1 MAGDSGKTTANNSSI
16 WSSDTSAVGAMSIMD
31 DDDKKALR
39 RGKRKVGAIGRS
51 GELSLHNL
59 ALKER
64 RALVDSLVKVPE
76 IDNEKFLH
84 KFRSRIDKVGVELP
98 TIEVRFQNLSVEAE
112 ARSAGRALPTMY
124 NFAVNFLEGL
134 LSSLHIISNRKRKLT
149 ILKGV
154 SGVIKPSRMTLL
166 LGPPSSG
173 KTTFLL
179 ALAGQL
185 DPDLK
190 CTGCV
195 SYNGYKMKEF
205 VPQRTAAYISQNDNH
220 IAEMTVRETLA
231 FSARCQGVGFLS
243 EMLAELLKREKA
255 SHIKPDAAVDLYMKA
270 AALDGQ
276 QASVVTDYVL
286 KILGLEECADTN
298 VGSIMLRGISG
309 GQKKRL
315 TIGEMLVG
323 PARVL
328 YMDEISNGL
337 DASTTFQI
345 VNSMRQSTH
354 ILKGTT
360 VISLL
365 QPPPETYEL
374 FDDIILLSDGHVVYH
389 GPRDDILDFFQ
400 HMGFRCP
407 DRKCVADFLQEVT
420 SKNDQR
426 QYWAR
431 KDQSYSYV
439 SVREFAESFKEFTV
453 GEGMR
458 KDLSRPFDKNKGH
471 AAALAF
477 RKYGISEWE
486 LFRACLSREF
496 LLMKKNSFVFIF
508 KVVQLTIMALILMT
522 LFPKSLMHR
531 ETVIDGV
538 IYMGALFFIVSM
550 IIFNGMADLSMTI
563 AKLPVFYK
571 QRNFGFYPPWAFS
584 LPPSFLL
591 IPTTLVEVAV
601 WVSITYFMIGFD
613 PELPRFLKQYFL
625 LILVGQ
631 MSSALFRFL
640 AALGRNQIVA
650 STLSSFI
657 LLVLMTLS
665 GFVLSR
671 DSINKFWI
679 WIFWISPFMYADNAI
694 LVNEFLGDN
703 WNQVSSGSNE
713 TLGMQVLNFRGFFTD
728 PNWYWIGIGALFGF
742 TILFNLGFAVA
753 LTYLNPFDKPQ
764 ALISKETTSDDEA
777 YEASMR
783 AGALSFQKSFN
794 QTHDESD
801 DDSSSSDSYP
811 GMEMT
816 SGTNSGKKK
825 GMVLPFEPYSIT
837 FDEITY
843 AVDAPQHMKEKGMV
857 KDKLYLLKG
866 VSGAFRPGVLTA
878 LMGVTGAGKTT
889 LMDVLAGR
897 KTHGYTQGTIT
908 ISGFP
913 KNQDTFA
920 RIAGYCEQNDIHSP
934 FVTVHESLLYSAW
947 LRLSTE
953 VNTQTR
959 KMFVEEVMAL
969 VELDNLRH
977 SIVGLPG
984 VNGLST
990 EQRKRL
996 TIAVELVANPSIIFM
1011 DEPTSGLDARAAA
1024 IVMRTVRNTVDTGR
1038 TVVCT
1043 IHQPSIDIFESF
1055 DELFLLK
1062 RGGQELYVGP
1072 LGKRS
1077 CHLIKYFEGIE
1088 GVCKIKD
1095 GYNPATWMMEVST
1108 PGQEATLGVDFAGL
1122 YRKSDLY
1129 KRNKALIQELSKPL
1143 AGSKDLYFSTKFSR
1157 SIFTQCLACLWKFH
1171 LSYWRNQPYTGVRF
1185 LFTTIIAL
1193 LFGGMFWDLGSR
1205 FDNEQD
1211 LFNAIGSMFTAVFS
1225 IGIQNASTVQPV
1237 VDIERTVF
1245 YRERAAGMYAA
1256 FPYAVG
1262 HVLIE
1267 LPYIL
1272 LQSVLYS
1279 SIVYIMIGF
1288 ELTVIKCFWFVFFMY
1303 FTLLYFTFYGM
1314 MAVSFTPNQHIGYIV
1329 STAFYGL
1336 WNIFAGFIIPRPRA
1350 PIWWRWYY
1358 YACPVSWTLYG
1369 FVASQYGDLK
1379 NILMSGLTV
1388 ESFIE
1393 LYFGFQHDMV
1403 PFVGAVVVGF
1413 GVLFILIFATCIMM
1427 LNFQR
1432 K

>member
-1 MAGDSGKTTANNSSI
+1 
-16 WSSDTSAVGAMSIMD
+16 
-31 DDDKKALR
+31 
-39 RGKRKVGAIGRS
+39 
-51 GELSLHNL
+51 
-59 ALKER
+59 
-64 RALVDSLVKVPE
+64 
-76 IDNEKFLH
+76 
-84 KFRSRIDKVGVELP
+84 
-98 TIEVRFQNLSVEAE
+98 
-112 ARSAGRALPTMY
+112 
-124 NFAVNFLEGL
+124 
-134 LSSLHIISNRKRKLT
+134 
-149 ILKGV
+149 
-154 SGVIKPSRMTLL
+154 
-166 LGPPSSG
+166 
-173 KTTFLL
+173 
-179 ALAGQL
+179 
-185 DPDLK
+185 
-190 CTGCV
+190 
-195 SYNGYKMKEF
+195 
-205 VPQRTAAYISQNDNH
+205 
-220 IAEMTVRETLA
+220 
-231 FSARCQGVGFLS
+231 
-243 EMLAELLKREKA
+243 
-255 SHIKPDAAVDLYMKA
+255 A
-270 AALDGQ
+270 AALEGQ
-276 QASVVTDYVL
+276 QASVVTDYVI
-286 KILGLEECADTN
+286 KILGLEECADTV
-298 VGSIMLRGISG
+298 VGSIMMRGISG

-323 PARVL
+323 PARAL
-328 YMDEISNGL
+328 FMDEISNGL
-337 DASTTFQI
+337 DASTTYQI

-360 VISLL
+360 IISLL
-365 QPPPETYEL
+365 QPPPESYEL
-374 FDDIILLSDGHVVYH
+374 FDDVILLSDGHIVYH
-389 GPRDDILDFFQ
+389 GPRENALDFFQ

-407 DRKCVADFLQEVT
+407 ERKNVPDFLQEVI
-420 SKNDQR
+420 SKNDQK

-431 KDQSYSYV
+431 KDQVYHYIT
-439 SVREFAESFKEFTV
+439 VREFAEAFKSFHV
-453 GEGMR
+453 GEAMR
-458 KDLSRPFDKNKGH
+458 HELSKPFDKKKGH

-477 RKYGISEWE
+477 RRYGIPEMQ
-486 LFRACLSREF
+486 LLKACLSREF

-508 KVVQLTIMALILMT
+508 KIVQLTVMALVLMT
-522 LFPKSLMHR
+522 LFLKTQMHR

-550 IIFNGMADLSMTI
+550 IIFNGMADLSMTV

-571 QRNFGFYPPWAFS
+571 QRNFGFYPSWAYS
-584 LPPSFLL
+584 LPSSFLQ

-613 PELPRFLKQYFL
+613 PELSRFLKQYFL
-625 LILVGQ
+625 LVLVGQ
-631 MSSALFRFL
+631 MSGSLFRFL
-640 AALGRNQIVA
+640 AAIGRNVIVA

-671 DSINKFWI
+671 DKINKFWI
-679 WIFWISPFMYADNAI
+679 WGYWISPFMYADNAI
-694 LVNEFLGDN
+694 LANEFLGDN
-703 WNQVSSGSNE
+703 WQQQVAPLSTE
-713 TLGMQVLNFRGFFTD
+713 PLGTQVLKFRGFFTD

-742 TILFNLGFAVA
+742 TILFNILFALA
-753 LTYLNPFDKPQ
+753 LTFLDRF
-764 ALISKETTSDDEA
+764 L
-777 YEASMR
+777 SMDN
-783 AGALSFQKSFN
+783 A
-794 QTHDESD
+794 ESD
-801 DDSSSSDSYP
+801 NESSSSDSCP
-811 GMEMT
+811 GLEIT
-816 SGTNSGKKK
+816 PGSNNCKKK
-825 GMVLPFEPYSIT
+825 GMVLPFVPYSVT

-843 AVDAPQHMKEKGMV
+843 AVDAPQHMIEKGVV

-866 VSGAFRPGVLTA
+866 ISGAFRPGVLTA

-897 KTHGYTQGTIT
+897 KTHGYTQGNIT

-913 KNQDTFA
+913 KKQETFA
-920 RIAGYCEQNDIHSP
+920 RISGYCEQNDIHSP

-947 LRLSTE
+947 LRLPTE
-953 VNTQTR
+953 VNRQTR

-969 VELDNLRH
+969 VELDSLRD

-984 VNGLST
+984 VNGLSI

-1062 RGGQELYVGP
+1062 RGGQEIYVGP
-1072 LGKRS
+1072 LGKDS
-1077 CHLIKYFEGIE
+1077 CHLINYFEKIE
-1088 GVCKIKD
+1088 GVTKIKD

-1108 PGQEATLGVDFAGL
+1108 PGQEVTLGVDFAAL
-1122 YRKSDLY
+1122 YKRSDLY
-1129 KRNKALIQELSKPL
+1129 KRNKAMIKDLSKPTI
-1143 AGSKDLYFSTKFSR
+1143 GSKDLHFATQYSR
-1157 SIFTQCLACLWKFH
+1157 SLFTQCLACLWKFH
-1171 LSYWRNQPYTGVRF
+1171 WSYLRNQPYTGVRF

-1193 LFGGMFWDLGSR
+1193 LFGGMFWDLGGKMK
-1205 FDNEQD
+1205 NEQD

-1225 IGIQNASTVQPV
+1225 IGIQNASAVQPV

-1256 FPYAVG
+1256 FPYAVA

-1272 LQSVLYS
+1272 FQC
-1279 SIVYIMIGF
+1279 IVYSCMVYTMIGF
-1288 ELTVIKCFWFVFFMY
+1288 EFTVIKCFWFFFFMY

-1369 FVASQYGDLK
+1369 FVASQYGDVQD
-1379 NILMSGLTV
+1379 ILLSGLTV
-1388 ESFIE
+1388 EAFVK
-1393 LYFGFQHDMV
+1393 LYFGFEHDMV
-1403 PFVGAVVVGF
+1403 PIVGVVVVGF
-1413 GVLFILIFATCIMM
+1413 GVMFILIFATCIMM
-1427 LNFQR
+1427 LNFQKR
-1432 K
+1432 

>member
-1 MAGDSGKTTANNSSI
+1 
-16 WSSDTSAVGAMSIMD
+16 MD
-31 DDDKKALR
+31 EDDKRALR
-39 RGKRKVGAIGRS
+39 RGKRRTASVYKGEK

-59 ALKER
+59 GLTER
-64 RALVDSLVKVPE
+64 RALIDSLVKVPE

-84 KFRSRIDKVGVELP
+84 KLKGRIDKVGIELP
-98 TIEVRFQNLSVEAE
+98 TIEIRFQNLTVEAE
-112 ARSAGRALPTMY
+112 ARSASRALPTMY
-124 NFAVNFLEGL
+124 NFVLNIVEGFLGVFR
-134 LSSLHIISNRKRKLT
+134 IRSNKKMKLT

-154 SGVIKPSRMTLL
+154 SGVIKPSRITLL

-173 KTTFLL
+173 KSTFML

-190 CTGCV
+190 SSGSV
-195 SYNGYKMKEF
+195 SYNGYQMNEF
-205 VPQRTAAYISQNDNH
+205 VPHRTAAYISQHDNH
-220 IAEMTVRETLA
+220 ISEMTVRETLA

-243 EMLAELLKREKA
+243 EMLEELLKREKA
-255 SHIKPDAAVDLYMKA
+255 THIKPDSAIDVFMKA
-270 AALDGQ
+270 AALEGQ
-276 QASVVTDYVL
+276 QASVVTDYVI
-286 KILGLEECADTN
+286 KILGLEECADTV
-298 VGSIMLRGISG
+298 VGSIMMRGISG

-323 PARVL
+323 PARAL
-328 YMDEISNGL
+328 FMDEISNGL
-337 DASTTFQI
+337 DASTTYQI

-360 VISLL
+360 IISLL
-365 QPPPETYEL
+365 QPPPESYEL
-374 FDDIILLSDGHVVYH
+374 FDDVILLSDGHIVYH
-389 GPRDDILDFFQ
+389 GPREDALDFFQ

-407 DRKCVADFLQEVT
+407 ERKNVPDFLQEVI
-420 SKNDQR
+420 SKNDQK

-431 KDQSYSYV
+431 KDQVYHYIT
-439 SVREFAESFKEFTV
+439 VREFAEAFKSFTV
-453 GEGMR
+453 GEEMR
-458 KDLSRPFDKNKGH
+458 HELSKPFDKKKGH

-477 RKYGISEWE
+477 RRYGIPEMQ
-486 LFRACLSREF
+486 LLKACLSREF

-508 KVVQLTIMALILMT
+508 KIVQLTVMALILMT
-522 LFPKSLMHR
+522 LFLKTQMHR

-550 IIFNGMADLSMTI
+550 IIFNGMADLSMTV

-571 QRNFGFYPPWAFS
+571 QRNFGFYPSWAYS
-584 LPPSFLL
+584 LPSSFLQ

-613 PELPRFLKQYFL
+613 PELSRFLKQYFL
-625 LILVGQ
+625 LVLVGQ
-631 MSSALFRFL
+631 MSGSLFRFL
-640 AALGRNQIVA
+640 AAIGRNVIVA

-671 DSINKFWI
+671 DKINKFWI
-679 WIFWISPFMYADNAI
+679 WGYWISPFMYADNAI
-694 LVNEFLGDN
+694 LANEFLGDN
-703 WNQVSSGSNE
+703 WQQQVAPLSTE
-713 TLGMQVLNFRGFFTD
+713 PLGTQVLKFRGFFTD

-742 TILFNLGFAVA
+742 TILFNILFALA
-753 LTYLNPFDKPQ
+753 LTFLDPFDKPQ
-764 ALISKETTSDDEA
+764 ALISEDSENDEA
-777 YEASMR
+777 IEFLSMDN
-783 AGALSFQKSFN
+783 A
-794 QTHDESD
+794 ESD
-801 DDSSSSDSYP
+801 NESSSSDSCP
-811 GMEMT
+811 GLEIT
-816 SGTNSGKKK
+816 PGSNNCKKK
-825 GMVLPFEPYSIT
+825 GMVLPFVPYSVT

-843 AVDAPQHMKEKGMV
+843 AVDAPQHMIEKGVV

-866 VSGAFRPGVLTA
+866 ISGAFRPGVLTA

-897 KTHGYTQGTIT
+897 KTHGYTQGNIT
-908 ISGFP
+908 ISGYP
-913 KNQDTFA
+913 KKQETFA
-920 RIAGYCEQNDIHSP
+920 RISGYCEQNDIHSP

-947 LRLSTE
+947 LRLPTE
-953 VNTQTR
+953 VNRQTR

-969 VELDNLRH
+969 VELDSLRD

-984 VNGLST
+984 VNGLSI

-1062 RGGQELYVGP
+1062 RGGQEIYVGP
-1072 LGKRS
+1072 LGKNS
-1077 CHLIKYFEGIE
+1077 CHLINYFETID
-1088 GVCKIKD
+1088 GVTKIKD
-1095 GYNPATWMMEVST
+1095 GYNPATWMMEVSS
-1108 PGQEATLGVDFAGL
+1108 PGQEVTLGVDFAAL
-1122 YRKSDLY
+1122 YKRSDLY
-1129 KRNKALIQELSKPL
+1129 KRNKAMIKDLSKP
-1143 AGSKDLYFSTKFSR
+1143 AVASKDLHFETQYSR
-1157 SIFTQCLACLWKFH
+1157 SLFTQCLACLWKFH
-1171 LSYWRNQPYTGVRF
+1171 WSYLRNQPYTGVRF

-1193 LFGGMFWDLGSR
+1193 LFGGMFWDLGGKMN
-1205 FDNEQD
+1205 NEQD

-1225 IGIQNASTVQPV
+1225 IGIQNASAVQPV

-1256 FPYAVG
+1256 FPYAVA

-1272 LQSVLYS
+1272 FQC
-1279 SIVYIMIGF
+1279 IVYTCMVYTMIGF
-1288 ELTVIKCFWFVFFMY
+1288 EFTVIKCFWFFFFMY

-1369 FVASQYGDLK
+1369 FVASQYGDVQD
-1379 NILMSGLTV
+1379 ILRSGLTV
-1388 ESFIE
+1388 EAFVK
-1393 LYFGFQHDMV
+1393 LYFGFEHDMV
-1403 PFVGAVVVGF
+1403 PIVGAVVVGF
-1413 GVLFILIFATCIMM
+1413 GVMFIFIFATCIMM
-1427 LNFQR
+1427 LNFQKR
-1432 K
+1432 

>member
-1 MAGDSGKTTANNSSI
+1 
-16 WSSDTSAVGAMSIMD
+16 
-31 DDDKKALR
+31 
-39 RGKRKVGAIGRS
+39 
-51 GELSLHNL
+51 
-59 ALKER
+59 
-64 RALVDSLVKVPE
+64 
-76 IDNEKFLH
+76 
-84 KFRSRIDKVGVELP
+84 
-98 TIEVRFQNLSVEAE
+98 
-112 ARSAGRALPTMY
+112 
-124 NFAVNFLEGL
+124 
-134 LSSLHIISNRKRKLT
+134 
-149 ILKGV
+149 
-154 SGVIKPSRMTLL
+154 
-166 LGPPSSG
+166 
-173 KTTFLL
+173 
-179 ALAGQL
+179 
-185 DPDLK
+185 
-190 CTGCV
+190 
-195 SYNGYKMKEF
+195 
-205 VPQRTAAYISQNDNH
+205 
-220 IAEMTVRETLA
+220 
-231 FSARCQGVGFLS
+231 
-243 EMLAELLKREKA
+243 
-255 SHIKPDAAVDLYMKA
+255 A
-270 AALDGQ
+270 AALEGQ
-276 QASVVTDYVL
+276 QASVVTDYVI
-286 KILGLEECADTN
+286 KILGLEECADTV
-298 VGSIMLRGISG
+298 VGSIMMRGISG

-323 PARVL
+323 PARAL
-328 YMDEISNGL
+328 FMDEISNGL
-337 DASTTFQI
+337 DASTTYQI

-360 VISLL
+360 IISLL
-365 QPPPETYEL
+365 QPPPESYEL
-374 FDDIILLSDGHVVYH
+374 FDDVILLSDGHIVYH
-389 GPRDDILDFFQ
+389 GPRENALDFFQ

-407 DRKCVADFLQEVT
+407 ERKNVPDFLQEVI
-420 SKNDQR
+420 SKNDQK

-431 KDQSYSYV
+431 KDQVYHYIT
-439 SVREFAESFKEFTV
+439 VREFAEAFKSFHV
-453 GEGMR
+453 GEAMR
-458 KDLSRPFDKNKGH
+458 HELSKPFDKKKGH

-477 RKYGISEWE
+477 RRYGIPEMQ
-486 LFRACLSREF
+486 LLKACLSREF

-508 KVVQLTIMALILMT
+508 KIVQLTVMALVLMT
-522 LFPKSLMHR
+522 LFLKTQMHR

-550 IIFNGMADLSMTI
+550 IIFNGMADLSMTV

-571 QRNFGFYPPWAFS
+571 QRNFGFYPSWAYS
-584 LPPSFLL
+584 LPSSFLQ

-613 PELPRFLKQYFL
+613 PELSRFLKQYFL
-625 LILVGQ
+625 LVLVGQ
-631 MSSALFRFL
+631 MSGSLFRFL
-640 AALGRNQIVA
+640 AAIGRNVIVA

-671 DSINKFWI
+671 DKINKFWI
-679 WIFWISPFMYADNAI
+679 WGYWISPFMYADNAI
-694 LVNEFLGDN
+694 LANEFLGDN
-703 WNQVSSGSNE
+703 WQQTE
-713 TLGMQVLNFRGFFTD
+713 PLGTQVLKFRGFFTD

-742 TILFNLGFAVA
+742 TILFNILFALA
-753 LTYLNPFDKPQ
+753 LTFLDPFDKPQ
-764 ALISKETTSDDEA
+764 ALISEDSENDEA
-777 YEASMR
+777 IELNR
-783 AGALSFQKSFN
+783 ARSLSLQGSFGAM
-794 QTHDESD
+794 HDGE
-801 DDSSSSDSYP
+801 
-811 GMEMT
+811 
-816 SGTNSGKKK
+816 NNNCKKK
-825 GMVLPFEPYSIT
+825 GMVLPFVPYSVT

-843 AVDAPQHMKEKGMV
+843 AVDAPQHMIEKGVV

-866 VSGAFRPGVLTA
+866 ISGAFRPGVLTA

-897 KTHGYTQGTIT
+897 KTHGYTQGNIT

-913 KNQDTFA
+913 KKQETFA
-920 RIAGYCEQNDIHSP
+920 RISGYCEQNDIHSP

-947 LRLSTE
+947 LRLPTE
-953 VNTQTR
+953 VNRQTR

-969 VELDNLRH
+969 VELDSLRD

-984 VNGLST
+984 VNGLSI

-1062 RGGQELYVGP
+1062 RGGQEIYVGP
-1072 LGKRS
+1072 LGKDS
-1077 CHLIKYFEGIE
+1077 CHLINYFEKIE
-1088 GVCKIKD
+1088 GVTKIKD

-1108 PGQEATLGVDFAGL
+1108 PGQEVTLGVDFAAL
-1122 YRKSDLY
+1122 YKRSDLY
-1129 KRNKALIQELSKPL
+1129 KRNKAMIKDLSKPTI
-1143 AGSKDLYFSTKFSR
+1143 GSKDLHFATQYSR
-1157 SIFTQCLACLWKFH
+1157 SLFTQCLACLWKFH
-1171 LSYWRNQPYTGVRF
+1171 WSYLRNQPYTGVRF

-1193 LFGGMFWDLGSR
+1193 LFGGMFWDLGGKMK
-1205 FDNEQD
+1205 NEQD

-1225 IGIQNASTVQPV
+1225 IGIQNASAVQPV

-1256 FPYAVG
+1256 FPYAVA

-1272 LQSVLYS
+1272 FQC
-1279 SIVYIMIGF
+1279 IVYSCMVYTMIGF
-1288 ELTVIKCFWFVFFMY
+1288 EFTVIKCFWFFFFMY

-1369 FVASQYGDLK
+1369 FVASQYGDVQD
-1379 NILMSGLTV
+1379 ILLSGLTV
-1388 ESFIE
+1388 EAFVK
-1393 LYFGFQHDMV
+1393 LYFGFEHDMV
-1403 PFVGAVVVGF
+1403 PIVGVVVVGF
-1413 GVLFILIFATCIMM
+1413 GVMFILIFATCIMM
-1427 LNFQR
+1427 LNFQKR
-1432 K
+1432 

>member
-1 MAGDSGKTTANNSSI
+1 
-16 WSSDTSAVGAMSIMD
+16 
-31 DDDKKALR
+31 
-39 RGKRKVGAIGRS
+39 
-51 GELSLHNL
+51 
-59 ALKER
+59 
-64 RALVDSLVKVPE
+64 
-76 IDNEKFLH
+76 
-84 KFRSRIDKVGVELP
+84 
-98 TIEVRFQNLSVEAE
+98 
-112 ARSAGRALPTMY
+112 
-124 NFAVNFLEGL
+124 
-134 LSSLHIISNRKRKLT
+134 
-149 ILKGV
+149 
-154 SGVIKPSRMTLL
+154 
-166 LGPPSSG
+166 
-173 KTTFLL
+173 
-179 ALAGQL
+179 
-185 DPDLK
+185 
-190 CTGCV
+190 
-195 SYNGYKMKEF
+195 
-205 VPQRTAAYISQNDNH
+205 
-220 IAEMTVRETLA
+220 
-231 FSARCQGVGFLS
+231 
-243 EMLAELLKREKA
+243 
-255 SHIKPDAAVDLYMKA
+255 A
-270 AALDGQ
+270 AALEGQ
-276 QASVVTDYVL
+276 QASVVTDYVI
-286 KILGLEECADTN
+286 KILGLEECADTV
-298 VGSIMLRGISG
+298 VGSIMMRGISG

-323 PARVL
+323 PARAL
-328 YMDEISNGL
+328 FMDEISNGL
-337 DASTTFQI
+337 DASTTYQI

-360 VISLL
+360 IISLL
-365 QPPPETYEL
+365 QPPPESYEL
-374 FDDIILLSDGHVVYH
+374 FDDVILLSDGHIVYH
-389 GPRDDILDFFQ
+389 GPRENALDFFQ

-407 DRKCVADFLQEVT
+407 ERKNVPDFLQEVI
-420 SKNDQR
+420 SKNDQK

-431 KDQSYSYV
+431 KDQVYHYIT
-439 SVREFAESFKEFTV
+439 VREFAEAFKSFHV
-453 GEGMR
+453 GEAMR
-458 KDLSRPFDKNKGH
+458 HELSKPFDKKKGH

-477 RKYGISEWE
+477 RRYGIPEMQ
-486 LFRACLSREF
+486 LLKACLSREF

-508 KVVQLTIMALILMT
+508 KIVQLTVMALVLMT
-522 LFPKSLMHR
+522 LFLKTQMHR

-550 IIFNGMADLSMTI
+550 IIFNGMADLSMTV

-571 QRNFGFYPPWAFS
+571 QRNFGFYPSWAYS
-584 LPPSFLL
+584 LPSSFLQ

-613 PELPRFLKQYFL
+613 PELSRFLKQYFL
-625 LILVGQ
+625 LVLVGQ
-631 MSSALFRFL
+631 MSGSLFRFL
-640 AALGRNQIVA
+640 AAIGRNVIVA

-671 DSINKFWI
+671 DKINKFWI
-679 WIFWISPFMYADNAI
+679 WGYWISPFMYADNAI
-694 LVNEFLGDN
+694 LANEFLGDN
-703 WNQVSSGSNE
+703 WQQQVAPLSTE
-713 TLGMQVLNFRGFFTD
+713 PLGTQVLKFRGFFTD

-742 TILFNLGFAVA
+742 TILFNILFALA
-753 LTYLNPFDKPQ
+753 LTFLDPFDKPQ
-764 ALISKETTSDDEA
+764 ALISEDSENDEA
-777 YEASMR
+777 IEFLSMDN
-783 AGALSFQKSFN
+783 A
-794 QTHDESD
+794 ESD
-801 DDSSSSDSYP
+801 NESSSSDSCP
-811 GMEMT
+811 GLEIT
-816 SGTNSGKKK
+816 PGSNNCKKK
-825 GMVLPFEPYSIT
+825 GMVLPFVPYSVT

-843 AVDAPQHMKEKGMV
+843 AVDAPQHMIEKGVV

-866 VSGAFRPGVLTA
+866 ISGAFRPGVLTA

-897 KTHGYTQGTIT
+897 KTHGYTQGNIT

-913 KNQDTFA
+913 KKQETFA
-920 RIAGYCEQNDIHSP
+920 RISGYCEQNDIHSP

-947 LRLSTE
+947 LRLPTE
-953 VNTQTR
+953 VNRQTR

-969 VELDNLRH
+969 VELDSLRD

-984 VNGLST
+984 VNGLSI

-1062 RGGQELYVGP
+1062 RGGQEIYVGP
-1072 LGKRS
+1072 LGKDS
-1077 CHLIKYFEGIE
+1077 CHLINYFEKIE
-1088 GVCKIKD
+1088 GVTKIKD

-1108 PGQEATLGVDFAGL
+1108 PGQEVTLGVDFAAL
-1122 YRKSDLY
+1122 YKRSDLY
-1129 KRNKALIQELSKPL
+1129 KRNKAMIKDLSKPTI
-1143 AGSKDLYFSTKFSR
+1143 GSKDLHFATQYSR
-1157 SIFTQCLACLWKFH
+1157 SLFTQCLACLWKFH
-1171 LSYWRNQPYTGVRF
+1171 WSYLRNQPYTGVRF

-1193 LFGGMFWDLGSR
+1193 LFGGMFWDLGGKMK
-1205 FDNEQD
+1205 NEQD

-1225 IGIQNASTVQPV
+1225 IGIQNASAVQPV

-1256 FPYAVG
+1256 FPYAVA

-1272 LQSVLYS
+1272 FQC
-1279 SIVYIMIGF
+1279 IVYSCMVYTMIGF
-1288 ELTVIKCFWFVFFMY
+1288 EFTVIKCFWFFFFMY

-1369 FVASQYGDLK
+1369 FVASQYGDVQD
-1379 NILMSGLTV
+1379 ILLSGLTV
-1388 ESFIE
+1388 EAFVK
-1393 LYFGFQHDMV
+1393 LYFGFEHDMV
-1403 PFVGAVVVGF
+1403 PIVGVVVVGF
-1413 GVLFILIFATCIMM
+1413 GVMFILIFATCIMM
-1427 LNFQR
+1427 LNFQKR
-1432 K
+1432 